1 MVTIDSETLRTP
13 ARSRPFYQQVAQLSL
28 LFLGGLVMLAA
39 ATALMMEM
47 AYGRL

>member
-1 MVTIDSETLRTP
+1 MVTIDSKTLRPP
-13 ARSRPFYQQVAQLSL
+13 ARLRPFYQQVAQLSL
-28 LFLGGLVMLAA
+28 LFLGGLLMLAA

>member
-1 MVTIDSETLRTP
+1 MVTIDSETLRPP

-39 ATALMMEM
+39 VTALMMEM

>member
-1 MVTIDSETLRTP
+1 MVTIDRDNLQTN
-13 ARSRPFYQQVAQLSL
+13 ARLRPFYQQVAQLSL

-39 ATALMMEM
+39 ATALMMEL